1 MDTKTQEPE
10 RTQAGGLAGD
20 PTRPNFVFIL
30 ADDLGY
36 ADLGCYG
43 GREDC
48 SPNLDRMATEGLR
61 FTNGYAN
68 SCVCSPSRFAIAT
81 GRYQH
86 RLRGG
91 MDEPIGSAS
100 PQLGL
105 PPEHPTMASLL
116 RDAGYG
122 TALVGKWH
130 MGALPWFSPLKSGY
144 EEFFGFMGGGVDYFW
159 HGVQYGPTAPRLH
172 DLYEGEE
179 EVHRE
184 GYLTDLLTDRAVD
197 FIRRQS
203 AEKPF
208 LLSLHYNAPHWP
220 WETRDDKAE
229 SDRIDNVAHIDGG
242 SVKTYTTMIRQM
254 DEGIGRVL
262 AALEEIGVRDNTL
275 VVFTSDNGG
284 ERFSDSYPLMGKKYD
299 LLEGGIRVPYIARW
313 PARIEAGT
321 TSDRLVMG
329 MDWMP
334 TFLAAARVSP
344 DPDYPLDGI
353 DLFGEDVER
362 KLYWRMK
369 YRNQKAVRSG
379 DWKYLSIDGN
389 EFLYDLARDPRER
402 ANMRYREPEKFKELQ
417 AAYLEWDRSLP
428 PIPEDALYHHVY
440 TEATMAKSSG

>member
-1 MDTKTQEPE
+1 M
-10 RTQAGGLAGD
+10 A
-20 PTRPNFVFIL
+20 RPNFVFIL

-36 ADLGCYG
+36 ADLRCYG
-43 GREDC
+43 GREEC
-48 SPNLDRMATEGLR
+48 SPNLDRMAMEGLR

-91 MDEPIGSAS
+91 FDEPIGSDS

-116 RDAGYG
+116 RDAGYA

-144 EEFFGFMGGGVDYFW
+144 EEYFGFMGGGVDYFR
-159 HGVQYGPTAPRLH
+159 HIVRYDSISPEVH

-197 FIRRQS
+197 FIKRQKS
-203 AEKPF
+203 GKPF

-220 WETRDDKAE
+220 WETRDDIAE
-229 SDRIDNVAHIDGG
+229 SERIQNIAHNDGG
-242 SVKTYTTMIRQM
+242 SVKTYTTMIHHM

-262 AALEEIGVRDNTL
+262 AALEETGARENTL

-284 ERFSDSYPLMGKKYD
+284 ERFSDTYPLMGKKMD
-299 LLEGGIRVPYIARW
+299 MLEGGIRVPYIVRW
-313 PARIEAGT
+313 PARLPAGET
-321 TSDRLVMG
+321 YDPLAIG

-334 TFLAAARVSP
+334 TFLAAAGVQP
-344 DPDYPLDGI
+344 HPDYPLDGI
-353 DLFGEDVER
+353 DLFGNEVER
-362 KLYWRMK
+362 NLYWRMK

-379 DWKYLSIDGN
+379 VWKYLSIDGN
-389 EFLYDLARDPRER
+389 EFLYDLSRDSRER
-402 ANMRYREPEKFKELQ
+402 ANMRYRYPEKFAELRD
-417 AAYLEWDRSLP
+417 AYLEWDRSLP
-428 PIPEDALYHHVY
+428 AIPEDAVHHHVY
-440 TEATMAKSSG
+440 TEETMAKSAG